1 MASLLAVPANEG
13 MRSARLGGTG
23 SLGHRRAPGACR
35 PVENG
40 WVGHVAIAGRRP
52 RSGAS
57 RRRASLSR
65 PCTSQQG
72 WPRSVVWVSSQ
83 RKLAEYRAAVPQLR
97 QASLAGGS
105 ACAVEALPSSQTASH
120 SGTRAGTSRPAARP
134 ATRLWGGKSRTKT
147 LAPENACGFVELIP
161 RLYHLTKG
169 SSWEHSGGRLERLPN
184 TFRTEVVHN
193 TVLYVLYK

>member
-13 MRSARLGGTG
+13 LRSARIGGTD

-65 PCTSQQG
+65 PCASQQG

-97 QASLAGGS
+97 QGSLAGGS
-105 ACAVEALPSSQTASH
+105 ACAVEAPPSSQTASH
-120 SGTRAGTSRPAARP
+120 AAPAQGRAGPQASRDPV
-134 ATRLWGGKSRTKT
+134 LGGKSRTKRRT
-147 LAPENACGFVELIP
+147 PENAYGFVDLIP
-161 RLYHLTKG
+161 RLYHHTKG
-169 SSWEHSGGRLERLPN
+169 SSWEHSGGRVERLSN
-184 TFRTEVVHN
+184 TFRTEVVIKREQ
-193 TVLYVLYK
+193 LRKA

>member
-35 PVENG
+35 PVGNG
-40 WVGHVAIAGRRP
+40 WVGHIAIAGHRP

-65 PCTSQQG
+65 PCASQQG

-83 RKLAEYRAAVPQLR
+83 RKLAGHRAAVPQLR

-134 ATRLWGGKSRTKT
+134 ATRLWGVKSRTKT

-161 RLYHLTKG
+161 RLYHHTKG
-169 SSWEHSGGRLERLPN
+169 SSWEHSGGRVERFLN
-184 TFRTEVVHN
+184 TYGTEVVTGN
-193 TVLYVLYK
+193 R

>member
-65 PCTSQQG
+65 PCASQQG

-97 QASLAGGS
+97 QGSLAGGS
-105 ACAVEALPSSQTASH
+105 ACAVEAPPSSQTASH
-120 SGTRAGTSRPAARP
+120 AAPAQGRAGPQRVPRPGF
-134 ATRLWGGKSRTKT
+134 GGVNRGQKHVLRKT
-147 LAPENACGFVELIP
+147 LA
-161 RLYHLTKG
+161 G
-169 SSWEHSGGRLERLPN
+169 S
-184 TFRTEVVHN
+184 
-193 TVLYVLYK
+193 

>member
-65 PCTSQQG
+65 PCASQQG

-97 QASLAGGS
+97 QGSLAGGS
-105 ACAVEALPSSQTASH
+105 ACAVEAPPSSQTASH
-120 SGTRAGTSRPAARP
+120 AAPAQGRAGPQRVPRPGFGVNR
-134 ATRLWGGKSRTKT
+134 GQKSELRKM
-147 LAPENACGFVELIP
+147 LIPRKELIP
-161 RLYHLTKG
+161 RLYHHTKG
-169 SSWEHSGGRLERLPN
+169 SSWEHSGGRVERFLN
-184 TFRTEVVHN
+184 T
-193 TVLYVLYK
+193 

>member
-1 MASLLAVPANEG
+1 MLAVPAHEG
-13 MRSARLGGTG
+13 LRSARLGGTS
-23 SLGHRRAPGACR
+23 SLGYQRAPGACG
-35 PVENG
+35 PVVNG

-65 PCTSQQG
+65 PCASQQG

-97 QASLAGGS
+97 QGSLAGGS

-120 SGTRAGTSRPAARP
+120 AACRQGRARP
-134 ATRLWGGKSRTKT
+134 ARVPRPGFGGQIADKKVKSGKRLRDRR
-147 LAPENACGFVELIP
+147 AHP
-161 RLYHLTKG
+161 
-169 SSWEHSGGRLERLPN
+169 
-184 TFRTEVVHN
+184 
-193 TVLYVLYK
+193 